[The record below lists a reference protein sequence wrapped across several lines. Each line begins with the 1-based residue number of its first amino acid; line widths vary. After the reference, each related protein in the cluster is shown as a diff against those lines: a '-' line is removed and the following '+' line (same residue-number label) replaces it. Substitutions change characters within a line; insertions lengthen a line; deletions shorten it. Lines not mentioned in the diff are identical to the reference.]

1 MKLIDVAICA
11 AFCTPCLA
19 QDIAN
24 ITTPAKVIIASQ
36 DAIVGWANTGGT
48 PGDTIINA
56 GDSQVAALTS
66 SLFLEMKMGLL
77 SNNIK
82 WLHDSGKLYVAG
94 DIARI
99 ESTVYSLNAKYRSEF
114 FTASIFYITN
124 PTNTEFN
131 SKRLPVLKRNR
142 IIGGGFG
149 EVVSWLENYEADILL
164 VSVDGTKLSKPII
177 LLERKTNMLRIGI
190 AVRGG
195 ILESYWIVNK

>member
-1 MKLIDVAICA
+1 MKLISAVCMA
-11 AFCTPCLA
+11 AFCAPCLA

-24 ITTPAKVIIASQ
+24 ITTPAQVIAASQ
-36 DAIVGWANTGGT
+36 DAIVSLANADAVL
-48 PGDTIINA
+48 GDSVIDA

-66 SLFLEMKMGLL
+66 SLFFEMKMGLL

-99 ESTVYSLNAKYRSEF
+99 ESTVYSINAKYRSEF

-149 EVVSWLENYEADILL
+149 EVVSWLENYEADIFL
-164 VSVDGTKLSKPII
+164 VSVDGTRLPKPIV
-177 LLERKTNMLRIGI
+177 LLERKTNMLRVGI
-190 AVRGG
+190 SVRGG
-195 ILESYWIVNK
+195 MLESCKERH